1 MRGWRRAT
9 NEQDRYDIRDARVRG
24 RCCAVGSGGG
34 GAGGYGDVDVDEGTG
49 MSRKHWEAAW
59 DWFVA
64 VVVVVSMVAMGT
76 VVVAVM
82 ERVIGIR

>member
-1 MRGWRRAT
+1 
-9 NEQDRYDIRDARVRG
+9 
-24 RCCAVGSGGG
+24 
-34 GAGGYGDVDVDEGTG
+34 

-76 VVVAVM
+76 VVVVVM

>member
-1 MRGWRRAT
+1 
-9 NEQDRYDIRDARVRG
+9 
-24 RCCAVGSGGG
+24 
-34 GAGGYGDVDVDEGTG
+34 

-64 VVVVVSMVAMGT
+64 VVVVVVSMVAMGT